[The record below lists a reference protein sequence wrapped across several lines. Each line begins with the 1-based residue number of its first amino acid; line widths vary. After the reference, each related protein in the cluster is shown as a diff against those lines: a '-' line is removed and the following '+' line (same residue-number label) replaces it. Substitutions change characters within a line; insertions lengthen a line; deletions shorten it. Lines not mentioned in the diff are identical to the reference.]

1 MGRVWSARY
10 AAALLMIL
18 LLAACSQEEPEEA
31 IVEEVQAYRIGI
43 FEEPTT
49 LNYWNY
55 LGPGTS
61 VWTQYALDG
70 QAGSLY
76 SLSDQ
81 RFDFVPSLA
90 AGLPTDPV
98 QEGDSA
104 RATL

>member
-1 MGRVWSARY
+1 MSWVWSSRRIIVIAV
-10 AAALLMIL
+10 IL
-18 LLAACSQEEPEEA
+18 LLVGCGDSSSTESGDEPT
-31 IVEEVQAYRIGI
+31 QAYRIGI

-61 VWTQYALDG
+61 VWTQYVLDG

-81 RFDFVPSLA
+81 RFDFVPS
-90 AGLPTDPV
+90 
-98 QEGDSA
+98 
-104 RATL
+104 